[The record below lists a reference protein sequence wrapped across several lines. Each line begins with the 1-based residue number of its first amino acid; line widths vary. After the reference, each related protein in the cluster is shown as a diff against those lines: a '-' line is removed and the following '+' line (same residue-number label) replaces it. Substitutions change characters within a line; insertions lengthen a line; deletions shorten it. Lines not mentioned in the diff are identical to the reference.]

1 MPQPA
6 PFLPL
11 LLRAPLALGRPLLRA
26 GAQGLQPALAAVLQ
40 RALVKSGLQQDL
52 ELLEGRCL
60 ALRIDDLGLSWRFT
74 AGPGGLAVAP
84 PGLAA
89 DATIA
94 GDSAAFLL
102 LASRQEDPDTL
113 FFRRRLVISGDTAL
127 GLGVKNLL
135 DALEPESLPWP
146 ARRLLQDLAWL
157 QQRLAGSLI
166 QQPPAPMPGPPRQ

>member
-1 MPQPA
+1 MPEPG
-6 PFLPL
+6 PSLPL
-11 LLRAPLALGRPLLRA
+11 LLRAPLTLGRPILRA
-26 GAQGLQPALAAVLQ
+26 GAHGLQSGLAAVLQ
-40 RALVKSGLQQDL
+40 RALAASGLEGDL

-60 ALRIDDLGLSWRFT
+60 AVRMDDLGLTWRFT
-74 AGPGGLAVAP
+74 AGPAGLAVAP
-84 PGLAA
+84 PGIAA

-102 LASRQEDPDTL
+102 LASRREDPDTL

-157 QQRLAGSLI
+157 QQRLAGTG
-166 QQPPAPMPGPPRQ
+166 A

>member
-1 MPQPA
+1 MSHGPS
-6 PFLPL
+6 LPPV
-11 LLRAPLALGRPLLRA
+11 LRAPLALLGSPLLQA
-26 GAQGLQPALAAVLQ
+26 GAGALQGALAAMVQ
-40 RALVKSGLQQDL
+40 RALVKSGLEQDL
-52 ELLEGRCL
+52 QLLEGRCL
-60 ALRIDDLGLSWRFT
+60 AVRVDDLGLGLRFT
-74 AGPGGLAVAP
+74 AGPQGLAAAP
-84 PGLAA
+84 PELAA

-102 LASRQEDPDTL
+102 LASRREDPDTL

-157 QQRLAGSLI
+157 QQRLAG
-166 QQPPAPMPGPPRQ
+166 PAA

>member
-1 MPQPA
+1 MPHGPS
-6 PFLPL
+6 LPPV
-11 LLRAPLALGRPLLRA
+11 LRAPLALLGSPLLQA
-26 GAQGLQPALAAVLQ
+26 GAGALQGALAAMVQ
-40 RALVKSGLQQDL
+40 RALVASGLEQDL

-60 ALRIDDLGLSWRFT
+60 AVRLDDLGLALRFT
-74 AGPGGLAVAP
+74 AGPRGLAAAP
-84 PGLAA
+84 PELAA

-102 LASRQEDPDTL
+102 LASRREDPDTL

-157 QQRLAGSLI
+157 QQRLAG
-166 QQPPAPMPGPPRQ
+166 PAA

>member
-1 MPQPA
+1 
-6 PFLPL
+6 

-26 GAQGLQPALAAVLQ
+26 GTQGLQPALTAVLQ

-74 AGPGGLAVAP
+74 AGPRGLAVAP

-113 FFRRRLVISGDTAL
+113 FFRRRLVICGDTAL

-166 QQPPAPMPGPPRQ
+166 QQPPAPMPGPPRE